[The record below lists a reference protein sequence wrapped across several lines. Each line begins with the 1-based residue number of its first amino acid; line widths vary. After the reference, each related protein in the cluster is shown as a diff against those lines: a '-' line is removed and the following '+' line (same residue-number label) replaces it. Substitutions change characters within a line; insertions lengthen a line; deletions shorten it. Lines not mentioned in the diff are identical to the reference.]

1 MNEIVEK
8 IGRLLR
14 DPSVEVDLVGF
25 VFALLISALVAIYV
39 SQLYQRFYEARA
51 TGAQIHRAFL
61 LLGPSITTLFIAVQ
75 FSLPLSLGLLGA
87 LSIIRFRTPIK
98 EPEEVGFIMLLI
110 SAAVVTA
117 TFQFTLLAV
126 LLAIA
131 TLFLFVRSRSSVLGD
146 GSRTDGML
154 LLVMPATV
162 TAAQRAAALEVL
174 RRRLVS
180 SQLQGMAEAE
190 GLVTLNISF
199 RDATLESVDAL
210 STELRAAAPV
220 ERLNVFFSR
229 QGALP

>member
-1 MNEIVEK
+1 MNDIVEK

-25 VFALLISALVAIYV
+25 VFALLISALVSIFI

-146 GSRTDGML
+146 GTRTDGML
-154 LLVMPATV
+154 LLVMPETV
-162 TAAQRAAALEVL
+162 TAAQRTAALEVL
-174 RRRLVS
+174 RRRLVGG
-180 SQLQGMAEAE
+180 QLQGVAESE
-190 GLVTLNISF
+190 GLVTLNLSF

-210 STELRAAAPV
+210 SAELRAAAPV
-220 ERLNVFFSR
+220 ERLNIFFSR
-229 QGALP
+229 HGALP

>member
-1 MNEIVEK
+1 MNDIVEK

-25 VFALLISALVAIYV
+25 VFALLISALVSIYV

-146 GSRTDGML
+146 GTRTDGML
-154 LLVMPATV
+154 LLVMPETV
-162 TAAQRAAALEVL
+162 TAAQRTAALEVL
-174 RRRLVS
+174 RRRLVGG
-180 SQLQGMAEAE
+180 QLQGVAESE
-190 GLVTLNISF
+190 GLVTLNLSF

-210 STELRAAAPV
+210 SAELRAAAPV
-220 ERLNVFFSR
+220 ERLNIFFSR
-229 QGALP
+229 HGALP

>member
-1 MNEIVEK
+1 MNDVVEK

-25 VFALLISALVAIYV
+25 VFALLVSALVSIYV

-117 TFQFTLLAV
+117 TFQFTLLVV

-131 TLFLFVRSRSSVLGD
+131 TLFLFVRSRSTVLGD

-154 LLVMPATV
+154 LLVMPAAV
-162 TAAQRAAALEVL
+162 TPAQRGAAVDVL
-174 RRRLVS
+174 RRRLTGG
-180 SQLQGMAEAE
+180 QLQGLAESE
-190 GLVTLNISF
+190 GLVTLHISF

-210 STELRAAAPV
+210 SAEVRAVAPV

>member
-1 MNEIVEK
+1 MNDIVEK

-25 VFALLISALVAIYV
+25 VFALLISALVSIYV

-146 GSRTDGML
+146 GTRTDGML
-154 LLVMPATV
+154 LLVMPQTV
-162 TAAQRAAALEVL
+162 TAAQRTAALEVL
-174 RRRLVS
+174 RRRLVGG
-180 SQLQGMAEAE
+180 QLQGVAESE
-190 GLVTLNISF
+190 GLVTLNLSF

-210 STELRAAAPV
+210 SAELRAAAPV
-220 ERLNVFFSR
+220 ERLNIFFSR
-229 QGALP
+229 HGALP

>member
-1 MNEIVEK
+1 MNDIVEK

-14 DPSVEVDLVGF
+14 DPSIEVDLVGF
-25 VFALLISALVAIYV
+25 VFALLISALVSIYV

-146 GSRTDGML
+146 GTRTDGML
-154 LLVMPATV
+154 LLVMPQTV
-162 TAAQRAAALEVL
+162 TAAQRTAALEVL
-174 RRRLVS
+174 RRRLVGG
-180 SQLQGMAEAE
+180 QLQGVAESE
-190 GLVTLNISF
+190 GLVTLNLSF
-199 RDATLESVDAL
+199 RDATMESVDAL

-220 ERLNVFFSR
+220 ERLNLFFSR
-229 QGALP
+229 HGALP

>member
-1 MNEIVEK
+1 MNDVMEK

-25 VFALLISALVAIYV
+25 VFALLVSALVSIYV

-61 LLGPSITTLFIAVQ
+61 LLGPAITTLFIAVQ

-126 LLAIA
+126 LLAIS
-131 TLFLFVRSRSSVLGD
+131 TLFLYVRSRSTILGD

-154 LLVMPATV
+154 LLVMPSAV
-162 TAAQRAAALEVL
+162 TPAQRGAAVDVL
-174 RRRLVS
+174 RRRLTGG
-180 SQLQGMAEAE
+180 QLQGLAESE
-190 GLVTLNISF
+190 GLVTLHISF

-210 STELRAAAPV
+210 SAEVRAVAPV

-229 QGALP
+229 QGALT

>member
-1 MNEIVEK
+1 MNDIVEK

-131 TLFLFVRSRSSVLGD
+131 TLFLFVRSRSTVLGD

-162 TAAQRAAALEVL
+162 TGAQRSAALGVL
-174 RRRLVS
+174 RRRLVG

-190 GLVTLNISF
+190 GLVTLNLSF

-210 STELRAAAPV
+210 SAELRAAAPV

>member
-1 MNEIVEK
+1 MNDIVEK

-25 VFALLISALVAIYV
+25 VFALLISALVSIYV

-61 LLGPSITTLFIAVQ
+61 LLGPSITALFIAVQ

-131 TLFLFVRSRSSVLGD
+131 TLFLFVRSRSTELGD

-162 TAAQRAAALEVL
+162 TAAQRTAALEVL
-174 RRRLVS
+174 RRRLVR